1 MFVGYLKLEDFSIKE
16 SFVRIMILVSLMM
29 NMLAWVKL
37 WMLMLNIEI
46 SLTGGFFT
54 INNPISGTDM
64 AYFDVTELD
73 MRVWILAFNILRFT
87 RVSWAWTSLDT
98 MLVSILRKR
107 EVTV

>member
-1 MFVGYLKLEDFSIKE
+1 
-16 SFVRIMILVSLMM
+16 
-29 NMLAWVKL
+29 
-37 WMLMLNIEI
+37 MLMLNIEI

-87 RVSWAWTSLDT
+87 RVS
-98 MLVSILRKR
+98 
-107 EVTV
+107 